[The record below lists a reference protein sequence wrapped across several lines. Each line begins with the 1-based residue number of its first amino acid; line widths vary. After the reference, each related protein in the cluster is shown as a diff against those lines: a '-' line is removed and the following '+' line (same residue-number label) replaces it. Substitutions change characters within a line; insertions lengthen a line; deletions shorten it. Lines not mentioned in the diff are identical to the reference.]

1 MKTAKK
7 KILSRWGLARG
18 TGLTRGTARYDA
30 KQQAEIDKKYHE
42 PFGWHNGAKV
52 RRK

>member
-1 MKTAKK
+1 MKTPSKK
-7 KILSRWGLARG
+7 LNTRWKGG
-18 TGLTRGTARYDA
+18 GRYDA